1 MVANFPPNRG
11 AATQKLSPADGQ
23 SILASQRLK
32 RPISPHLTIYDY
44 SHIWLG
50 ASIWTRITG
59 GMFSGSL
66 YAFSLAYL
74 AAPLT
79 GWHLESASLAAAAA
93 TVPFAVKAAAKFL
106 VAWPFLFH
114 AFNGTRHLVWDL
126 AIGYQKSTIKKGGWI
141 LWGASLVGA
150 LGLAFLY

>member
-1 MVANFPPNRG
+1 M
-11 AATQKLSPADGQ
+11 
-23 SILASQRLK
+23 K

-59 GMFSGSL
+59 TMFSGSL
-66 YAFSLAYL
+66 YVFSLAYL

-79 GWHLESASLAAAAA
+79 GWHLESATLAAAAA
-93 TVPFAVKAAAKFL
+93 SLPVAVKSVAKFL

-126 AIGYQKSTIKKGGWI
+126 AIGYQKSTIKKGGWA
-141 LWGASLVGA
+141 LWGASLVTA
-150 LGLAFLY
+150 LAVSLFY

>member
-1 MVANFPPNRG
+1 
-11 AATQKLSPADGQ
+11 
-23 SILASQRLK
+23 
-32 RPISPHLTIYDY
+32 
-44 SHIWLG
+44 
-50 ASIWTRITG
+50 
-59 GMFSGSL
+59 MFSGSL

-93 TVPFAVKAAAKFL
+93 GLPVAVKAGAKFL

-114 AFNGTRHLVWDL
+114 VFNGTRHLVWDL

-141 LWGASLVGA
+141 LWGASLVSA